1 MGISAFEQRL
11 ERGIEGFFG
20 RMFRSGL
27 RPVELGRKLVREMDN
42 QRTVGV
48 NGKTLAPNQF
58 RFTLSDAD
66 YDQLA
71 DMVNQLRRDL
81 ADAAREHARDEG
93 YAFAGP
99 VDVEIVVHEKVRPGL
114 FRLQSRY
121 KEAEGGGPPGS
132 LVLPTGDRVPL
143 GEYTITIGRAPD
155 ATIVLGDPNVSRR
168 HAEIRPQGDGFVVVD
183 LASTNGTRV
192 NDVKITEQALR
203 DGDEIAF
210 GNTICWFEAS

>member
-1 MGISAFEQRL
+1 MGINDFEQRL

-20 RMFRSGL
+20 RMFKSGL

-48 NGKTLAPNQF
+48 NGRPMVPNNF
-58 RFTLSDAD
+58 RFTLSEAD
-66 YDQLA
+66 HDQLA

-81 ADAAREHARDEG
+81 ADAAREHARDEH

-99 VDVEIVVHEKVRPGL
+99 VEVEIVVSEKVKPGL

-121 KEAEGGGPPGS
+121 KEPEGGGAPGS

-192 NDVKITEQALR
+192 NGARIAEHVLH
-203 DGDEIAF
+203 DGDEVVF
-210 GNTICWFEAS
+210 GNTVCYFEAS

>member
-1 MGISAFEQRL
+1 MGISGFEQRL

-42 QRTVGV
+42 QRSVGV
-48 NGKTLAPNQF
+48 NGRPMVPNNF
-58 RFTLSDAD
+58 RFTLSEAD
-66 YDQLA
+66 HEQLA

-99 VDVEIVVHEKVRPGL
+99 VEVEIVVSEKVRPGL

-121 KEAEGGGPPGS
+121 KEGEGGSPPGS

-155 ATIVLGDPNVSRR
+155 ATIVLGDPNVSRK

-183 LASTNGTRV
+183 LGSTNGTRV
-192 NDVKITEQALR
+192 NQAKITDHVLR
-203 DGDEIAF
+203 DGDEVVF
-210 GNTICWFEAS
+210 GNTVCYFDAS